1 MITSFYLIVEA
12 ESLETRINGPALGNI
27 RLVINDCE
35 FPTAN
40 WNDFV
45 VIVLGWWGA
54 SLLSL
59 LNNDSTRETV
69 RFMDGQYAV
78 ELQIGGSNMLRCKI
92 VDPVPQNK
100 EISFGEAPIALF
112 TLGFISQSR
121 DVLDRCKLKHW
132 WSRDADN
139 LTTLIE
145 LLEQKI
151 AR

>member
-78 ELQIGGSNMLRCKI
+78 ELQNRGVKNIILLGIAFFS
-92 VDPVPQNK
+92 K
-100 EISFGEAPIALF
+100 EL
-112 TLGFISQSR
+112 
-121 DVLDRCKLKHW
+121 KL
-132 WSRDADN
+132 
-139 LTTLIE
+139 IQE
-145 LLEQKI
+145 EVE
-151 AR
+151 